1 MERIDFRAKRLK
13 GQCRQEF
20 ELLENLTEVLKFVLI
35 PSVIIHKKTRGDRK
49 DWLERTEAK
58 FVKFRY
64 VLKLKTPLI
73 LVCCD
78 LVLLNSDTP
87 AGTIITKKRLA
98 SVTYANIKTA
108 LFVRIWQNQSYNLW
122 WKFDIDA
129 QYWFECL
136 FASFNLWVPIVR
148 HVWNWYFAWFR
159 KAPAALKS

>member
-20 ELLENLTEVLKFVLI
+20 ELLENLTDVLKFVLI
-35 PSVIIHKKTRGDRK
+35 PSVIIHKKPEGTG
-49 DWLERTEAK
+49 RTDLKGLRLAK

-98 SVTYANIKTA
+98 SWSVTYSNIKTA
-108 LFVRIWQNQSYNLW
+108 LFVRIWQNQCYNLW
-122 WKFDIDA
+122 WKLDIDA
-129 QYWFECL
+129 QYWLSACSHFLIFE
-136 FASFNLWVPIVR
+136 
-148 HVWNWYFAWFR
+148 FR
-159 KAPAALKS
+159 